1 MSRIVRNYLY
11 NAAYQLLVL
20 LVPVITAPYL
30 SRTLGAANLGIY
42 SFVNSSG
49 SIVTSIS
56 LLGIYSYGNRQTAYV
71 RDSKDELTRTFWEL
85 MCTRLI
91 LGTAGTAIYA
101 VYILCNRNVSL
112 YLILYYPFILAQFL
126 DCSWVYVGLEDMRP
140 PVMKNFA
147 TKLITVIGIFLFV
160 RKKEDVWIYILLLAV
175 TTLAANVSIYF
186 QLPRYIGRCRV
197 NPRNMLHH
205 VKGSIHL
212 FLPQLA
218 LILYLQIDK
227 VMLKW
232 LTGTT
237 SPISYYDQA
246 EKIIYIPLTLI
257 TVMSSVMMP
266 RLANEFKKKNHKVM
280 ESLLLKAGKYTL
292 FLALPMMTGIFL
304 IARQFIPWYLG
315 DGFLPSAYAMMI
327 LAPIILFTSLSEIS
341 GIQYF
346 TATNQIHVLIKS
358 NVSALTVNI
367 AVNAALIPAY
377 GYAGAAVATVL
388 SSLVAVC
395 IQYYHLTRQMNVR
408 PLLKSGL
415 NYLAASSV
423 MAVMI
428 CFPTRRMEA
437 APFTTFLQVL
447 TGVTVYGLIL
457 WTAKDEML
465 MELLSTAAK
474 KIRKGKGD

>member
-1 MSRIVRNYLY
+1 
-11 NAAYQLLVL
+11 
-20 LVPVITAPYL
+20 
-30 SRTLGAANLGIY
+30 
-42 SFVNSSG
+42 
-49 SIVTSIS
+49 
-56 LLGIYSYGNRQTAYV
+56 
-71 RDSKDELTRTFWEL
+71 
-85 MCTRLI
+85 
-91 LGTAGTAIYA
+91 
-101 VYILCNRNVSL
+101 
-112 YLILYYPFILAQFL
+112 
-126 DCSWVYVGLEDMRP
+126 
-140 PVMKNFA
+140 
-147 TKLITVIGIFLFV
+147 
-160 RKKEDVWIYILLLAV
+160 
-175 TTLAANVSIYF
+175 
-186 QLPRYIGRCRV
+186 
-197 NPRNMLHH
+197 
-205 VKGSIHL
+205 
-212 FLPQLA
+212 
-218 LILYLQIDK
+218 
-227 VMLKW
+227 
-232 LTGTT
+232 
-237 SPISYYDQA
+237 
-246 EKIIYIPLTLI
+246 
-257 TVMSSVMMP
+257 
-266 RLANEFKKKNHKVM
+266 
-280 ESLLLKAGKYTL
+280 
-292 FLALPMMTGIFL
+292 MMTGIFL